1 MSENSLKKIGV
12 KFAESKQSRS
22 QEAVKN
28 LIEAAERIVESGD
41 SSNLNARQL
50 SKISGYSLG
59 SLVQRLGKV
68 ENVFLHTIAYGREKH
83 IKACCAQAETFD
95 VNKTATEFAEYM
107 VNLSID
113 TINNIVG
120 PSIVRYYES
129 RALGRVS
136 TLADIHAYTDEIIPT
151 ILKVSTSNKTGTFRE
166 FSLYEAKYVARAIF
180 LFIERPFAENDP
192 LAGSEDHR
200 RMASRQV
207 ASLLS
212 VDK

>member
-1 MSENSLKKIGV
+1 MSENSLKNIGV

-22 QEAVKN
+22 QESLNN
-28 LIEAAERIVESGD
+28 LIEAAEKIVESGD
-41 SSNLNARQL
+41 ASNLNARQL

-83 IKACCAQAETFD
+83 IKACCAQAEAFD
-95 VNKTATEFAEYM
+95 VNKTASEFAEFM

-136 TLADIHAYTDEIIPT
+136 TIGDIHAYTDEIIPT
-151 ILKVSTSNKTGTFRE
+151 VMKVSENNKTGTFRQL
-166 FSLYEAKYVARAIF
+166 SLYEAKYVARAIF
-180 LFIERPFAENDP
+180 LFIERPFVENDP
-192 LAGSEDHR
+192 LAGSEEHR
-200 RMASRQV
+200 RTASRHV
-207 ASLLS
+207 ASLIS
-212 VDK
+212 IAK

>member
-1 MSENSLKKIGV
+1 MSENSLKNIGV

-22 QEAVKN
+22 QESLNN
-28 LIEAAERIVESGD
+28 LIEAAEKIVESGD
-41 SSNLNARQL
+41 ASNLNARQL

-83 IKACCAQAETFD
+83 IKACCAQAEAFD
-95 VNKTATEFAEYM
+95 VNKTATEFAEFM

-136 TLADIHAYTDEIIPT
+136 TIGDIHAYTDEIIPT
-151 ILKVSTSNKTGTFRE
+151 VMKVSENNKTGTFRQL
-166 FSLYEAKYVARAIF
+166 SLYEAKYVARAIF
-180 LFIERPFAENDP
+180 LFIERPFVENDP
-192 LAGSEDHR
+192 LAGSEEHR
-200 RMASRQV
+200 RTASRHV
-207 ASLLS
+207 ASLIS
-212 VDK
+212 IAK

>member
-1 MSENSLKKIGV
+1 MSENSLKNIGV

-22 QEAVKN
+22 QESLNN
-28 LIEAAERIVESGD
+28 LIEAAEKIVESGD
-41 SSNLNARQL
+41 ASNLNARQL

-83 IKACCAQAETFD
+83 IKACCAQAEAFD
-95 VNKTATEFAEYM
+95 VNKTASEFAEFM

-136 TLADIHAYTDEIIPT
+136 TIGDIHAYTDEIIPT
-151 ILKVSTSNKTGTFRE
+151 VMKVSENNKTGTFRQL
-166 FSLYEAKYVARAIF
+166 SLYEAKYVARAIF
-180 LFIERPFAENDP
+180 LFIERPFVENDP
-192 LAGSEDHR
+192 LAGSDEHR
-200 RMASRQV
+200 RTASRHV
-207 ASLLS
+207 ASLIS
-212 VDK
+212 IAK

>member
-50 SKISGYSLG
+50 SKVSGYSLG

-129 RALGRVS
+129 RALGRV
-136 TLADIHAYTDEIIPT
+136 PT

-192 LAGSEDHR
+192 LAGSDDHR